1 MLPDARPF
9 AHPLGR
15 PFARSFAWALDLV
28 LPPRC
33 LGCGALVAAQ
43 GALCPACWSAIT
55 FVTEP
60 LCRCCGLPFAFDS
73 GAFELGETAGGAA
86 DALECGACLAVPP
99 PFRRARAVMRYDDG
113 SRPLL
118 LGFKHGDRTEA
129 APPFA
134 GWLAR
139 SGRDLLAE
147 AELIAPVPLH
157 WRRLFARR
165 FNQAALL
172 AQALGRASGLPVVPD
187 LLVRRRATP
196 SQGHLSRAER
206 QRNVAGAFAVHPRR
220 GDLLRG
226 RRLLLVDDVMTTG
239 ATVSACARAAL
250 RGGAAEVEVLV
261 LARAVRD

>member
-1 MLPDARPF
+1 MTSRLARPL
-9 AHPLGR
+9 AR
-15 PFARSFAWALDLV
+15 PVAWALAGALHLV

-33 LGCGALVAAQ
+33 LGCGALVETQ
-43 GALCPACWSAIT
+43 GALCPGCWSAVT
-55 FVTEP
+55 FVADP
-60 LCRCCGLPFAFDS
+60 QCRRCGLPFAFDS
-73 GAFELGETAGGAA
+73 AEASGDASGDAAG
-86 DALECGACLAVPP
+86 DLECGACLAEPP
-99 PFRRARAVMRYDDG
+99 PFHRARAVMRYDDG

-134 GWLAR
+134 AWLAR
-139 SGRDLLAE
+139 SGRELLAE
-147 AELIAPVPLH
+147 ADLIAPVPLH

-165 FNQAALL
+165 FNQSALL

-196 SQGHLSRAER
+196 SQGHLSRSER
-206 QRNVAGAFAVHPRR
+206 QRNVAGAFSLHPRR
-220 GDLLRG
+220 GTLLRG

-239 ATVSACARAAL
+239 ATVSACARTAL
-250 RGGAAEVEVLV
+250 RGGAAQVEVLV